1 MIIVLNNKCNLI
13 LDEYLKYQE
22 ELQQIQ
28 SNNELIL
35 CPSDIYLS
43 KFDLNNF
50 KLGSQNVSSYK
61 TGAFTGEASA
71 KQLKSIGV
79 EYSIVGHSERRNY
92 QKETNTDINKKIKEL
107 ISHNIIPI
115 LCIGETKEDKDS
127 NKTNNI
133 VMNELNECL
142 LNVEDKSKIIIAYE
156 PIWSIGTGIIPT
168 KKEIDDVLKKIKEIY
183 PNNKTIYGGSI
194 NSINVE
200 ILRNSRYI
208 DGFLIGG
215 LSLRTKELKEF
226 INKLN

>member
-168 KKEIDDVLKKIKEIY
+168 KKEIDNVLKKIKEIY